1 MAQLAELFK
10 DLSVLVI
17 DQGSLL
23 DSIEYNI
30 EQTAVQMHDAV
41 KELDVATT
49 YALTCTFSFPLTHAL
64 LQLPAQYRPKEMHSS
79 IANCHIWS
87 DHSPHS
93 QTPQTPYFGYDRNSG
108 PVVMSS
114 DITMFCCDDV
124 VLALGPCEAAS
135 PHAKWSD
142 EPIHIGPSRVA
153 MRYLVL

>member
-1 MAQLAELFK
+1 MTQLADLFK

-49 YALTCTFSFPLTHAL
+49 YVLTCAFSFPLTHVL
-64 LQLPAQYRPKEMHSS
+64 LQLPAQYRPKEMHSF
-79 IANCHIWS
+79 IANCYIWS

-93 QTPQTPYFGYDRNSG
+93 QTPQTPYFGCDRNSG

-114 DITMFCCDDV
+114 DMTMFCCDDV
-124 VLALGPCEAAS
+124 LLALGP
-135 PHAKWSD
+135 
-142 EPIHIGPSRVA
+142 
-153 MRYLVL
+153 